1 MAPQYLTDEQL
12 TELIDTLTDVYQDY
26 LAEDIAPMSVASVML
41 AVAVKQLQRTLDKD
55 EFRAII
61 EDLTQNQF
69 SDWAELPDDEYS
81 LVEYELIKKRIIH

>member
-12 TELIDTLTDVYQDY
+12 TELIDTLTVVYQDY
-26 LAEDIAPMSVASVML
+26 LAEDIEPISVASVML

>member
-12 TELIDTLTDVYQDY
+12 TELIDTLTVVYQDY
-26 LAEDIAPMSVASVML
+26 LAEDIEPISVASVML

-55 EFRAII
+55 MFRAII

-81 LVEYELIKKRIIH
+81 LVEYEPKKKRIIH

>member
-1 MAPQYLTDEQL
+1 MKENYMNDEQI
-12 TELIDTLTDVYQDY
+12 TELIDVLTDIFQDY
-26 LAEDIAPMSVASVML
+26 LAEDIEPISVASVML

-81 LVEYELIKKRIIH
+81 LVEYEPKKKRIIH

>member
-1 MAPQYLTDEQL
+1 MNDEQI
-12 TELIDTLTDVYQDY
+12 TELIDVLTDIFQDY
-26 LAEDIAPMSVASVML
+26 LAEDIEPISVASVML

-81 LVEYELIKKRIIH
+81 LVEYEPKKKRIIH

>member
-26 LAEDIAPMSVASVML
+26 LAEDIEPISVASVML

-69 SDWAELPDDEYS
+69 SDWAELP
-81 LVEYELIKKRIIH
+81 LVA

>member
-26 LAEDIAPMSVASVML
+26 LAEDIEPISVASVML

>member
-26 LAEDIAPMSVASVML
+26 LAEDIEPISVASVML

-81 LVEYELIKKRIIH
+81 LVEYEPKKKRIIH

>member
-1 MAPQYLTDEQL
+1 MNDEQI
-12 TELIDTLTDVYQDY
+12 TELIDVLTDIFQDY
-26 LAEDIAPMSVASVML
+26 LVEDIEPISVASVML

-81 LVEYELIKKRIIH
+81 LVEYEPKKKRIIH

>member
-12 TELIDTLTDVYQDY
+12 TELIDTLTVVYQDY
-26 LAEDIAPMSVASVML
+26 LAEDIEPISVASVML

-81 LVEYELIKKRIIH
+81 LVEYEPKKKRIIH

>member
-1 MAPQYLTDEQL
+1 MAPQYLIDEQL

-26 LAEDIAPMSVASVML
+26 LAEDIEPISVASVML

-81 LVEYELIKKRIIH
+81 LVEYEPKKKRIIH

>member
-12 TELIDTLTDVYQDY
+12 TELIDVLTDIFQDY
-26 LAEDIAPMSVASVML
+26 LAENIEPISVASVML

-81 LVEYELIKKRIIH
+81 LVEYEPKKKRIIH

>member
-12 TELIDTLTDVYQDY
+12 TELIDVLTDIFQDY
-26 LAEDIAPMSVASVML
+26 LAEDIEPISVASVML

-81 LVEYELIKKRIIH
+81 LVEYEPKKKRIIH

>member
-1 MAPQYLTDEQL
+1 MALQYLTDEQL

-26 LAEDIAPMSVASVML
+26 LAEDIEPISVASVML

-69 SDWAELPDDEYS
+69 SD
-81 LVEYELIKKRIIH
+81 

>member
-1 MAPQYLTDEQL
+1 MALQYLTDEQL

-26 LAEDIAPMSVASVML
+26 LAEDIEPISVASVML

-81 LVEYELIKKRIIH
+81 LVEYEPKKKRIIH

>member
-26 LAEDIAPMSVASVML
+26 LAEDIEPISVASVML

-55 EFRAII
+55 MFRAII

-81 LVEYELIKKRIIH
+81 LVEYELKKKRIIH

>member
-12 TELIDTLTDVYQDY
+12 TELIDTLTVVYQDY
-26 LAEDIAPMSVASVML
+26 LAEDIDPISVASVML

-81 LVEYELIKKRIIH
+81 LVEYEPKKKRIIH

>member
-26 LAEDIAPMSVASVML
+26 LAEDIEPISVASVML

-81 LVEYELIKKRIIH
+81 LVEYELKKKRIIH